1 MAVGSG
7 LTTGDWSL
15 PEHLSHR
22 VVNQTIAR
30 NDLRRVD
37 VQGRTTEIGNSSSG
51 LLNQQNAGSE
61 IPRRAIELGRSRKE
75 GGGDPAEAA
84 RLLRTIR

>member
-1 MAVGSG
+1 MKDFGRKTQDLWVFLGK
-7 LTTGDWSL
+7 LIQL
-15 PEHLSHR
+15 RKVPRL
-22 VVNQTIAR
+22 
-30 NDLRRVD
+30 LRRP
-37 VQGRTTEIGNSSSG
+37 RWAYAAG
-51 LLNQQNAGSE
+51 LRECKVGAGSE